1 MIAELMKNI
10 KIFILSKYMY
20 PMEMGQNYA
29 ATWTKSS
36 NTKLIMVNSEQK
48 KCQSEM
54 YSQFWNLVSF
64 SKFNREVQSIIIR
77 HAFWNEI

>member
-1 MIAELMKNI
+1 
-10 KIFILSKYMY
+10 MY

-54 YSQFWNLVSF
+54 YSQF
-64 SKFNREVQSIIIR
+64 
-77 HAFWNEI
+77 